1 MTKNM
6 RDSIIVFSIEARSAF
21 LNDQRST
28 GKVKAGSEI
37 LGGPER
43 ETTFNTR
50 DSAKRRFADRLLKS
64 KEPLR
69 GFRVL

>member
-1 MTKNM
+1 M
-6 RDSIIVFSIEARSAF
+6 RDGTIQVFSVGSRFAF
-21 LNDQRST
+21 LNDRGST
-28 GKVKAGSEI
+28 GKVKTGSEI